1 MGKSIYKKTPA
12 RSYSDRGL
20 ELFNGI
26 QCSCNEAKETILS
39 NLR

>member
-20 ELFNGI
+20 ELL
-26 QCSCNEAKETILS
+26 ILDTVLLQGS
-39 NLR
+39 ERDNAH